1 MNHEKN
7 INRINLLKSFVY
19 MAIDSAIIFLC
30 YFIAYFAQYKA
41 IALPNVLFILVVI
54 VFKLIAAN
62 IVGIYKTLVNHFGIG
77 DLIRFCAPRIEHRD
91 ERYRQLKQYSE
102 TKPIV
107 SFSNLSRFINIS
119 RQTLYNW
126 KDEGWIITD
135 HNGKADL
142 RRTVELWEECSWNA

>member
-1 MNHEKN
+1 MPFLIRKN
-7 INRINLLKSFVY
+7 SKSSCNPMTDRDIYNL
-19 MAIDSAIIFLC
+19 
-30 YFIAYFAQYKA
+30 
-41 IALPNVLFILVVI
+41 
-54 VFKLIAAN
+54 
-62 IVGIYKTLVNHFGIG
+62 TLNAKCARDFCEMCTDIGQVRIG

-107 SFSNLSRFINIS
+107 SFSDLSRFINIS